1 MLSCIVLAAG
11 ESHRFGDSPKAL
23 ALINGKTAIRSL
35 IDKLLKTSLEEI
47 IVVLGARADQIVP
60 HLPTDPRVRR
70 TLNPDYKEGQT
81 SSLKKG
87 LGELRPET
95 SAFLFLPVDLPLLK
109 TETVDSLI
117 NAYAQKK
124 PRILIPVFEEKNGH
138 PPIFCADLIKEF
150 VALDNN
156 QPLYTIQRRHA
167 DDILKIPVSD
177 PGAVLSFNT
186 PQELEKILKEPT
198 GNS

>member
-1 MLSCIVLAAG
+1 MFTCIVLAAG
-11 ESHRFGDSPKAL
+11 ESRRFGDSPKAL

-35 IDKLLKTSLEEI
+35 VDRLLKTSLGEI
-47 IVVLGARADQIVP
+47 IVVLGAKADEIAP
-60 HLPTDPRVRR
+60 HLPIDPRVRPTR
-70 TLNPDYKEGQT
+70 NPDYKEGQT

-87 LGELRPET
+87 LEELHPET
-95 SAFLFLPVDLPLLK
+95 RAFLFLPVDLPLLK
-109 TETVDSLI
+109 TETVDFLI

-124 PRILIPVFEEKNGH
+124 PHILIPIFDEKNGH

-150 VALDNN
+150 AALDNN
-156 QPLYTIQRRHA
+156 QPLYTVQRRHA

-177 PGAVLSFNT
+177 PGTVLSFNT

-198 GNS
+198 R